1 MTQPEVSLSRQ
12 LRSRLSSQD
21 GFGMIE
27 LLAAITVLVV
37 GLLAVYA
44 MFQTSLMQIRRAS
57 IVTTAAAL
65 ADTEM
70 EKYRAIKYES
80 LGLDDS
86 VVATTDSTYTG
97 DSAYRA
103 DSTPTTTLAA
113 SITSSETSITVASAA
128 AFPTVV
134 PFLVK
139 VEDEILLVDAG
150 ATTTTWTVKRGQ
162 AGTVAVAHAAASA
175 VTQKQRTHVVACG
188 TQPCTEIVPSKT
200 VAGADGKNYRV
211 DTYVTW
217 RRVGNSATPASAGR
231 LMKLITIVVRDT
243 AAPYRQ
249 WARVS
254 SSFDES
260 TGL

>member
-1 MTQPEVSLSRQ
+1 
-12 LRSRLSSQD
+12 
-21 GFGMIE
+21 MIE

-44 MFQTSLMQIRRAS
+44 MFQTSLMQLRRAS
-57 IVTTAAAL
+57 TVTTAAAL

-86 VVATTDSTYTG
+86 AVATTDSTHG

-113 SITSSETSITVASAA
+113 SITNSQTSITVASAA

-162 AGTVAVAHAAASA
+162 AGTAAAAHAAATA

-188 TQPCTEIVPSKT
+188 AARARRSCPRRRSRARTERT
-200 VAGADGKNYRV
+200 
-211 DTYVTW
+211 T
-217 RRVGNSATPASAGR
+217 AS
-231 LMKLITIVVRDT
+231 IPT
-243 AAPYRQ
+243 
-249 WARVS
+249 
-254 SSFDES
+254 
-260 TGL
+260 